1 MMPIRQLLNR
11 IRWDAE
17 FGRADFEIGYY
28 DRLEDKIVVVT
39 IRQVHFS
46 PGNHFS
52 IEVIGDGG
60 GSHMVPLH
68 RIKEIY
74 RNSVLVWERHRE

>member
-1 MMPIRQLLNR
+1 MPIRDLLNR

-17 FGRADFEIGYY
+17 FGRADFGIGYR
-28 DRLEDKIVVVT
+28 DRLEDKIVVVP

-52 IEVIGDGG
+52 IEVIDADGG
-60 GSHMVPLH
+60 SRMVPLH
-68 RIKEIY
+68 RIREVY
-74 RNSVLVWERHRE
+74 RNSVLVWARHPE